1 MALGGQMMQ
10 RDNELERF
18 LRRSLCEAADS
29 VAIGS
34 DGLEKIRAR
43 LAGVRLAGVRR
54 SAAAD
59 RGEPHQ
65 PRMARRPLV
74 LAGVSWQFM
83 QAGSAGTRT

>member
-43 LAGVRLAGVRR
+43 LADLRR

-83 QAGSAGTRT
+83 QAGSADTRT